1 MYMMIASALVPV
13 FFVMALGYFAGKRG
27 IVDNVNIK
35 SLNLFLMMFALPAAL
50 FTAIARTPRDVIIQN
65 APLMAVLAIS
75 LLTVYAVTVFL
86 QYRVFKL
93 PQADGAVQTLTVA
106 FPNFAS
112 IGLPLLVGIYGSQAA
127 LPVAVAIATGSVTI
141 SPLTLTLLELS
152 KQKGDEGGST
162 VARFL
167 SALRKSVS
175 KPIFIA
181 PLLAVILALAGFQM
195 PPLVDKSLSLIGQA
209 TAGAGLFLT
218 GLILSAQ
225 PIRIN
230 ANVLLGVLFKNI
242 AQPLLAA
249 LVVYLLDVPQPL
261 AGQVV
266 LLIAIPAGF
275 FGLVFGAGYGARP
288 AVAGSTLVA
297 SSLISIA
304 TLAVAIALV
313 APHG

>member
-13 FFVMALGYFAGKRG
+13 FFVMLLGYFAGKRG
-27 IVDNVNIK
+27 IVDNGNIK
-35 SLNLFLMMFALPAAL
+35 SLNMFLMMFTLPAAL
-50 FTAIARTPRDVIIQN
+50 FTAIARTHRDVIIQN

-75 LLTVYAVTVFL
+75 LLVVFGVMAVL
-86 QYRVFKL
+86 QYKAFKL
-93 PQADGAVQTLTVA
+93 SRADGAVQMLTVS

-112 IGLPLLVGIYGSQAA
+112 IGLPLLSGIYGAQAA
-127 LPVAVAIATGSVTI
+127 LPVAIAIATGSVTI

-152 KQKGDEGGST
+152 KQPEGAGGGFGQ
-162 VARFL
+162 FL
-167 SALRKSVS
+167 GALRKSVS

-181 PLLAVILALAGFQM
+181 PMLGVILALAGVEM
-195 PPLVDKSLSLIGQA
+195 PPLVDKSLSLIGAA

-230 ANVLLGVLFKNI
+230 GNVVVGVLLKNVL
-242 AQPLLAA
+242 QPLLAA
-249 LVVYLLDVPQPL
+249 LVVRLLDVPQPL
-261 AGQVV
+261 AGEVV

-297 SSLISIA
+297 SSLASIV

-313 APHG
+313 APH